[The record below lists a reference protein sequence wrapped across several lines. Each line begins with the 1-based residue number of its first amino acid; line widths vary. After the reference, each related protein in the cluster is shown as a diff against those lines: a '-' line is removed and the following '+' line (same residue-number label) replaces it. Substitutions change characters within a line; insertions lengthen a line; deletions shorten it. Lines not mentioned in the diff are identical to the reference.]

1 LNQLRLNPSTTI
13 FHPSGEELGE
23 FFKRKTH
30 CVPLVS
36 FFAAKHNQQ
45 SREST
50 QRSGSRLP
58 RSVDRK
64 SMSEKKRGQA
74 RALTDSIYAVL
85 YARSDFQVL
94 KRID

>member
-23 FFKRKTH
+23 FFKRKTY

-58 RSVDRK
+58 RSVNRR
-64 SMSEKKRGQA
+64 SMSGKKEGASQGV
-74 RALTDSIYAVL
+74 D
-85 YARSDFQVL
+85 
-94 KRID
+94 